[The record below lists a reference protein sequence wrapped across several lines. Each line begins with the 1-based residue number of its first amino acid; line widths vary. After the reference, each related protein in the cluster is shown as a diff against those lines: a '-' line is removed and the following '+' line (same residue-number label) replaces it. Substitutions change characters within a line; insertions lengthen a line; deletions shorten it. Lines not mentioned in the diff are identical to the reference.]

1 MQQEY
6 QKYYVPAQSPWPI
19 VGAIAL
25 FLIAVGAGNF
35 VVEATKGES
44 GYGSYILL
52 AGIVVL
58 LVMLVGW
65 FKNQI
70 DESMAGLYSDQLGR
84 SYRQGMSWFIF
95 SEVMFFGAFFGA
107 IH

>member
-35 VVEATKGES
+35 VVEATDRKS
-44 GYGSYILL
+44 
-52 AGIVVL
+52 VV
-58 LVMLVGW
+58 
-65 FKNQI
+65 
-70 DESMAGLYSDQLGR
+70 
-84 SYRQGMSWFIF
+84 
-95 SEVMFFGAFFGA
+95 
-107 IH
+107 

>member
-19 VGAIAL
+19 VGAVAL

-35 VVEATKGES
+35 VIEATKGET
-44 GYGSYILL
+44 GYGKHILFG
-52 AGIVVL
+52 GIAVL

-65 FKNQI
+65 FKN
-70 DESMAGLYSDQLGR
+70 
-84 SYRQGMSWFIF
+84 
-95 SEVMFFGAFFGA
+95 
-107 IH
+107 